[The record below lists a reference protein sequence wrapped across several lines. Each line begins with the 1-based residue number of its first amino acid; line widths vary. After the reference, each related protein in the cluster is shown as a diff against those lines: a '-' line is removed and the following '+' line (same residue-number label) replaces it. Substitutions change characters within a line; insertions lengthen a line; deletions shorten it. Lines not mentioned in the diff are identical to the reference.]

1 MVITRKIIV
10 GICIVCAVG
19 TIHSSMAQN
28 RVVTQHTAGTVVEG
42 EVTMLVTQ
50 ETTTRYRR
58 TTSQGVPE
66 AKLGYTPGVTPEYLA
81 IPLSETVMTRYPD
94 YRMAYWKDYTYVQGY
109 MFEAMDRLG
118 QLTGDSRYLEYIK
131 KYMDHFVDEAGNY
144 KGGGLTN
151 LDNFMTGSAFCTLYG
166 RTGDEK
172 YKKAALQILKA
183 VDHYPSSDGQF
194 WHGNRSPNMW
204 IDGVFMMQMFLI
216 RCAQYVGEADY
227 CYDVAC
233 RNIITAARHLQRPDG
248 LILHAWTTEPE
259 KAVWADKTT
268 GLSPEVWSEGMGWY
282 TLVLPELLALLPKTH
297 PNYQQ
302 VLDIYLKMCK
312 GLKEVQDKKTGGW
325 FMVVDKGDNPLN
337 FVDPSGTAMFVYSIQ
352 RGVELGLLKAK
363 EYTPVAYR
371 GYQSLFPFIQVNDRG
386 LLDVIGACDGVVIKK
401 NFVEYVTVPKILNA
415 KEAVA
420 GILWAAVIME
430 TEQLKK

>member
-1 MVITRKIIV
+1 
-10 GICIVCAVG
+10 
-19 TIHSSMAQN
+19 
-28 RVVTQHTAGTVVEG
+28 
-42 EVTMLVTQ
+42 
-50 ETTTRYRR
+50 
-58 TTSQGVPE
+58 
-66 AKLGYTPGVTPEYLA
+66 
-81 IPLSETVMTRYPD
+81 
-94 YRMAYWKDYTYVQGY
+94 
-109 MFEAMDRLG
+109 
-118 QLTGDSRYLEYIK
+118 
-131 KYMDHFVDEAGNY
+131 
-144 KGGGLTN
+144 
-151 LDNFMTGSAFCTLYG
+151 
-166 RTGDEK
+166 
-172 YKKAALQILKA
+172 
-183 VDHYPSSDGQF
+183 
-194 WHGNRSPNMW
+194 
-204 IDGVFMMQMFLI
+204 
-216 RCAQYVGEADY
+216 
-227 CYDVAC
+227 
-233 RNIITAARHLQRPDG
+233 
-248 LILHAWTTEPE
+248 
-259 KAVWADKTT
+259 
-268 GLSPEVWSEGMGWY
+268 MGWY
-282 TLVLPELLALLPKTH
+282 TLVVPELLALLPKTH

-352 RGVELGLLKAK
+352 RGVELGFLKAK

>member
-1 MVITRKIIV
+1 M
-10 GICIVCAVG
+10 
-19 TIHSSMAQN
+19 
-28 RVVTQHTAGTVVEG
+28 
-42 EVTMLVTQ
+42 
-50 ETTTRYRR
+50 
-58 TTSQGVPE
+58 
-66 AKLGYTPGVTPEYLA
+66 
-81 IPLSETVMTRYPD
+81 
-94 YRMAYWKDYTYVQGY
+94 
-109 MFEAMDRLG
+109 
-118 QLTGDSRYLEYIK
+118 
-131 KYMDHFVDEAGNY
+131 
-144 KGGGLTN
+144 
-151 LDNFMTGSAFCTLYG
+151 
-166 RTGDEK
+166 
-172 YKKAALQILKA
+172 
-183 VDHYPSSDGQF
+183 
-194 WHGNRSPNMW
+194 
-204 IDGVFMMQMFLI
+204 
-216 RCAQYVGEADY
+216 GEADY

-233 RNIITAARHLQRPDG
+233 RNVITAARHLQRPDG

-282 TLVLPELLALLPKTH
+282 TLVVPELLALLPKTH

-363 EYTPVAYR
+363 EYTPVTYR